1 MGACGKHKWQSCVH
15 CGNGL
20 LRRHRKLQINLF
32 VRGNVNCLEWFFI
45 FYLILRS
52 PHPHP
57 HPLIH
62 QKKTL
67 EFCQSINFF
76 WNLLYIYILI
86 KFRILQKFSSLV
98 RVLLL
103 QAVFDACIFNICIT
117 INNYSCVLF
126 ILGSYPTKMYHQ
138 FVESLC
144 FRWNSNFRSI
154 S

>member
-1 MGACGKHKWQSCVH
+1 MEACGKHKWQSCVH

-32 VRGNVNCLEWFFI
+32 VRGNVNCLEWL
-45 FYLILRS
+45 FYILLDAAL
-52 PHPHP
+52 PPP
-57 HPLIH
+57 PP

-76 WNLLYIYILI
+76 WNLLYIFILI
-86 KFRILQKFSSLV
+86 KFSILQKFSSLV

-117 INNYSCVLF
+117 INNYSCFLF

-144 FRWNSNFRSI
+144 FGWNSNFRSI